1 MAWKYIAKRTLHPMV
16 TVLVL
21 FFTGISAAAADH
33 LKPRHQREH
42 NHRSQALLSSY
53 LGVGLGFGGDEVG
66 RFTDNQ
72 GYTDSIHS
80 GGGFLFEGGLNLSVD
95 PYTNL
100 RLSAGYQLDGT
111 SRGNGSSVF
120 DRLRFDLALLKSYG
134 QHEFGAGVT
143 AHTSVGYRCDIT
155 SICQGDVEFNHAVG
169 YTLEYAIRFA
179 GIGWNDAGR
188 GVRLGARYTGIEY
201 TPRLQDAEIL
211 NGNSVTGFIGVTF

>member
-1 MAWKYIAKRTLHPMV
+1 MTRCQTDKRIYS
-16 TVLVL
+16 TVIVAILL
-21 FFTGISAAAADH
+21 FSGGLSTVMADH
-33 LKPRHQREH
+33 RDRHA
-42 NHRSQALLSSY
+42 HRPVGWSQPFLSTY
-53 LGVGLGFGGDEVG
+53 LAVGLGFGGDEVG
-66 RFTDNQ
+66 RFTDSQ
-72 GYTDSIHS
+72 GFSESIHS

-95 PYTNL
+95 AYTNL

-120 DRLRFDLALLKSYG
+120 DRLRFDLAMLKSYG
-134 QHEFGAGVT
+134 PHEFGAGVT

-155 SICQGDVEFNHAVG
+155 SICEGDVEFNHAVG

-201 TPRLQDAEIL
+201 TPRLQDAEVL
-211 NGNSVTGFIGVTF
+211 NGNSITGFIGVTF